1 MRNRGSGTRQF
12 TASSNRRARTQLHG
26 ADAVRVSKALSTS
39 SIFTEVAII
48 IGAIEDLSPRGVA
61 ARERYNSFRVARLR
75 LPRCLRGRMVALGF
89 SKPAVIAVA
98 VAKLTAAVML
108 LGSSPK
114 SAATRVA
121 RCIQLFA
128 TVHSHVRA
136 GGYGQDGS
144 DHALLLQQVAQLVAS
159 ASATA
164 STGETAAH
172 DFLAQQAVV
181 SYTASGMSKLVSPA
195 WRSGAAMQGISRA
208 TAYGHRGLYTFVT
221 KYPAMA
227 KGAAR
232 GTIIVESIA
241 PVALLLPPLARRAW
255 QLAILSLHAGIAV
268 FMGLNRFFWAFT
280 AFHPLVDSYADITVR
295 KLWNARGV
303 RR

>member
-1 MRNRGSGTRQF
+1 MSNRRSGTRRS
-12 TASSNRRARTQLHG
+12 AISSHRGAGEPAPG
-26 ADAVRVSKALSTS
+26 ADAACVSQALARS
-39 SIFTEVAII
+39 SIFTQVAVI

-75 LPRCLRGRMVALGF
+75 LPRSLRGRTVALGF

-121 RCIQLFA
+121 RCIQLVA

-159 ASATA
+159 ASAPA
-164 STGETAAH
+164 SPSETAAH

-181 SYTASGMSKLVSPA
+181 SYTASGVSKLVSPA

-232 GTIIVESIA
+232 GTIVVESIA
-241 PVALLLPPLARRAW
+241 PVAVLLPPLARRAW
-255 QLAILSLHAGIAV
+255 QMAILSLHAGIAV
-268 FMGLNRFFWAFT
+268 FMGLNRFFWAFA
-280 AFHPLVDSYADITVR
+280 AFHPVVDSYADITVR
-295 KLWNARGV
+295 KLWNARGA